1 MKYSI
6 VEKIIFDSDSNWIVC
21 RDNDSV
27 LIEKKLSRT
36 ASQILAILLANYG
49 ELVERD
55 YLLSEVWET
64 RGHHGSNS
72 SLNQYI
78 SILRKTLHEMGI
90 PKDCIVSEPKK
101 GFIFSR
107 AVPVAELFSPEPLAQ
122 EDSLPDELPQQVV
135 ITPAAIGSLAAGG
148 LRPDRNTVINMALW
162 ILVAITMIASL
173 FVLNKTRN
181 ITSSH
186 EPVKLF
192 TLKNCQVLSDT
203 NHYLSYQTIMKHIIY
218 DIHPDIEVMCS
229 PANMVVF
236 LKIQPS
242 IYFGHAGRVFLAL
255 CTGKPNGNGLTYCDN
270 NYRYQYSYIRKQ

>member
-21 RDNDSV
+21 RDGDSV

-36 ASQILAILLANYG
+36 ASKILAILLANYG

-101 GFIFSR
+101 GFIFSK
-107 AVPVAELFSPEPLAQ
+107 AVPVAELFSPGLSAQ
-122 EDSLPDELPQQVV
+122 EESFTDEMPPQVV
-135 ITPAAIGSLAAGG
+135 IAPAPMEFLAARG
-148 LRPDRNTVINMALW
+148 LRPARNVTGNIILW
-162 ILVAITMIASL
+162 MLVAITMIASL
-173 FVLNKTRN
+173 FVLNKMRKV
-181 ITSSH
+181 TSIH

-203 NHYLSYQTIMKHIIY
+203 NHYQSYESMMKHIIY
-218 DIHPDIEVMCS
+218 DIHPDIEEKCA

-236 LKIQPS
+236 VKLQPS

-255 CTGKPNGNGLTYCDN
+255 CTGKPDGNGITYCDN